1 MIKNTFILVFIFFTV
16 AGISQEL
23 SLDEIMK
30 GDAFLLEFN
39 LLMSVGPGWKKVYFE
54 WNPNNELGLSTY
66 FWEKGMLKPK
76 LASSK
81 EVFSRLDLKLNQ
93 MLI

>member
-30 GDAFLLEFN
+30 GDAFIGVQPTNERWSLD
-39 LLMSVGPGWKKVYFE
+39 GKKCISME
-54 WNPNNELGLSTY
+54 P
-66 FWEKGMLKPK
+66 
-76 LASSK
+76 
-81 EVFSRLDLKLNQ
+81 Q
-93 MLI
+93 Q

>member
-30 GDAFLLEFN
+30 GDVFIGVQPTNERWSLD
-39 LLMSVGPGWKKVYFE
+39 GKVYFE
-54 WNPNNELGLSTY
+54 WN
-66 FWEKGMLKPK
+66 
-76 LASSK
+76 
-81 EVFSRLDLKLNQ
+81 Q
-93 MLI
+93 Q

>member
-1 MIKNTFILVFIFFTV
+1 VSNKLQKNEKNTFILVFIFFTV

-39 LLMSVGPGWKKVYFE
+39 LLMSVGPDGKKCISNGTPTMN
-54 WNPNNELGLSTY
+54 W
-66 FWEKGMLKPK
+66 
-76 LASSK
+76 
-81 EVFSRLDLKLNQ
+81 D
-93 MLI
+93 

>member
-30 GDAFLLEFN
+30 GDAFIGVQPTNERWSLD
-39 LLMSVGPGWKKVYFE
+39 GKRVYFE
-54 WNPNNELGLSTY
+54 WNPNMN
-66 FWEKGMLKPK
+66 W
-76 LASSK
+76 
-81 EVFSRLDLKLNQ
+81 D
-93 MLI
+93 